1 MSGIK
6 TERGRNQMNRKVLRI
21 SSKRQIT
28 IPQKYYQS
36 LGFEEEAECVIRGN
50 ELVIR
55 PLKTVSDGEF
65 SEQILEDLVHE
76 GFSGEELIAEFKMR
90 QAQIRPAAKAMLAKA
105 KEIAA
110 GRAEYETY
118 EEIFGERG
126 ADV

>member
-1 MSGIK
+1 MSIIK

-55 PLKTVSDGEF
+55 PLKTVSNGEF

-76 GFSGEELIAEFKMR
+76 GFSGEELIAEFKVR
-90 QAQIRPAAKAMLAKA
+90 QAQLRPAVKAMLAKA

-126 ADV
+126 ADE